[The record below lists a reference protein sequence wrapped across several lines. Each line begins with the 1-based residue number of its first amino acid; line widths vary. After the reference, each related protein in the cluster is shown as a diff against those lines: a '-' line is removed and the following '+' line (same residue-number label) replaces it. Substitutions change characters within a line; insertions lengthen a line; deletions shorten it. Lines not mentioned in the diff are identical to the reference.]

1 MVQEE
6 NEFKEVVFEVCSK
19 CSQCGSVLRAYDKNS
34 KQTRCYKCNKK
45 QPNSRIDIESL
56 PFEPNP
62 PDLSYL
68 EEKITLTNLHPF
80 HSQGLSCRCCGSKN
94 EMLWIE
100 GKTVYLI
107 CADCK
112 KDKGKEPFI
121 EGKLLI
127 EK

>member
-1 MVQEE
+1 MVSKKSSETISQE
-6 NEFKEVVFEVCSK
+6 
-19 CSQCGSVLRAYDKNS
+19 
-34 KQTRCYKCNKK
+34 
-45 QPNSRIDIESL
+45 IEST
-56 PFEPNP
+56 

-80 HSQGLSCRCCGSKN
+80 RRLGLSCRNCGSKN

-100 GKTVYLI
+100 GKAVYLI

-112 KDKGKEPFI
+112 KDKGKEPFV
-121 EGKLLI
+121 EGKLLL